1 MKKNLHFVLALTL
14 GLATTVSAQ
23 DWSVDSR
30 TRVNSTEDAMSTE
43 QRVRTAVDFGGEA
56 VSAHVE
62 LNSAAILGAAAN
74 QDFSLSVREAY
85 ATTNVMDFASITAG
99 RMALNFGSG
108 RILGDNDFVQGNGNT
123 WDGFLVGI
131 NAIDALDIH
140 VGYASTNNV
149 AQTIPVQNMMY
160 ADTLTNGYGGNDVY
174 IIDETL
180 SFPAYD
186 ATTMYLN
193 AAGEFNGA
201 NINFLYVNTNR
212 EVKSIENTSMG
223 LDVAYSTMGA
233 DLTMGYYTNDENGT
247 EMDLI
252 TLGASYGV
260 NDALT
265 VHAGYDMYGENGFY
279 LETGSF
285 GEKYGSGMEYNTFN
299 YEGTDLSLGGSY
311 TMGDFMVGATMHNIE
326 SEDATVDYSV
336 TDLSLGYTLSDNS
349 SVKLNYATSDRKTDD
364 EYTKTWISL
373 HVGF

>member
-1 MKKNLHFVLALTL
+1 LHFVLALTL

-43 QRVRTAVDFGGEA
+43 QRVRTAVDFGGET

-62 LNSAAILGAAAN
+62 LNSAATLGAVAN
-74 QDFSLSVREAY
+74 EDFSLSVREAY
-85 ATTNVMDFASITAG
+85 ATTNVMDFASLRAG

-131 NAIDALDIH
+131 NAIDAADIH
-140 VGYASTNNV
+140 VGYASTN
-149 AQTIPVQNMMY
+149 M
-160 ADTLTNGYGGNDVY
+160 DG
-174 IIDETL
+174 
-180 SFPAYD
+180 AYD
-186 ATTMYLN
+186 ATTMYVN

-201 NINFLYVNTNR
+201 NVNLLYVDSKEDLSN
-212 EVKSIENTSMG
+212 SENTSMG

-233 DLTMGYYTNDENGT
+233 DLTLGYYTNDNNGT

-260 NDALT
+260 NDALSI
-265 VHAGYDMYGENGFY
+265 HAGYDMYGENGFY
-279 LETGSF
+279 LGTGSF
-285 GEKYGSGMEYNTFN
+285 GDMYGSGMEYSTFN
-299 YEGTDLSLGGSY
+299 FEGTDMSFGGSY
-311 TMGDFMVGATMHNIE
+311 TMGDFMVGATMHTIT
-326 SEDATVDYSV
+326 SEDETVDYAV

-349 SVKLNYATSDRKTDD
+349 SVKVNYATSDRDANA

>member
-1 MKKNLHFVLALTL
+1 MKKNLRFVLALTL

-62 LNSAAILGAAAN
+62 LNSAATLGAVAR
-74 QDFSLSVREAY
+74 DTFSLSVREAY
-85 ATTNVMDFASITAG
+85 ATTNVMDFASLTAG

-131 NAIDALDIH
+131 NAIDAADIH
-140 VGYASTNNV
+140 VGYASTN
-149 AQTIPVQNMMY
+149 M
-160 ADTLTNGYGGNDVY
+160 DG
-174 IIDETL
+174 
-180 SFPAYD
+180 AYD

-201 NINFLYVNTNR
+201 NVNLLYVDSK
-212 EVKSIENTSMG
+212 EDLSGSENTSMG

-233 DLTMGYYTNDENGT
+233 DLTLGYYTNDNNGT

-260 NDALT
+260 NDALSI
-265 VHAGYDMYGENGFY
+265 HAGYDMYGENGFY
-279 LETGSF
+279 LGTGSF
-285 GEKYGSGMEYNTFN
+285 GDMYGSGMEYSTFN
-299 YEGTDLSLGGSY
+299 FEGTDMSYGGSY
-311 TMGDFMVGATMHNIE
+311 TMGDFMVGATMHTIT
-326 SEDATVDYSV
+326 SEDETVDYAV

-349 SVKLNYATSDRKTDD
+349 SVKVNYATSDRDANA

>member
-30 TRVNSTEDAMSTE
+30 TRVNSTDDAMSTE

-62 LNSAAILGAAAN
+62 LNSAATLGAVAN
-74 QDFSLSVREAY
+74 QDFSLTVREAY
-85 ATTNVMDFASITAG
+85 ATTNVMDYASLTAG

-131 NAIDALDIH
+131 NAIESADIH
-140 VGYASTNNV
+140 VGYASTNMTSNTV
-149 AQTIPVQNMMY
+149 ELFN
-160 ADTLTNGYGGNDVY
+160 
-174 IIDETL
+174 
-180 SFPAYD
+180 
-186 ATTMYLN
+186 ATTMYAN
-193 AAGEFNGA
+193 AAGEFSGLGVNL
-201 NINFLYVNTNR
+201 LYVNST
-212 EVKSIENTSMG
+212 EDVSGLENTSLG
-223 LDVAYSTMGA
+223 LDAAYSTNGV
-233 DLTMGYYTNDENGT
+233 DLTMGYYTNEVSATGVNAV

-265 VHAGYDMYGENGFY
+265 IHAGYDMYGENGFY
-279 LETGSF
+279 LGSGSF
-285 GEKYGSGMEYNTFN
+285 GTMYGSGMDYSSFT
-299 YEGTDLSLGGSY
+299 YEGTDLSFGGSY
-311 TMGDFMVGATMHNIE
+311 AMGDFMVGATMHQIA
-326 SEDATVDYSV
+326 SEDEAIDYAV

-349 SVKLNYATSDRKTDD
+349 SIKVNYATSDMDANA

>member
-43 QRVRTAVDFGGEA
+43 QRVRTAVDFGGET

-62 LNSAAILGAAAN
+62 LNSAATLGAVAN
-74 QDFSLSVREAY
+74 EDFSLSVREAY
-85 ATTNVMDFASITAG
+85 ATTNVMDFASLRAG

-131 NAIDALDIH
+131 NAIDAADIH
-140 VGYASTNNV
+140 VGYASTN
-149 AQTIPVQNMMY
+149 M
-160 ADTLTNGYGGNDVY
+160 DG
-174 IIDETL
+174 
-180 SFPAYD
+180 AYD

-201 NINFLYVNTNR
+201 NVNLLYVDSKEDLSN
-212 EVKSIENTSMG
+212 SENTSMG

-233 DLTMGYYTNDENGT
+233 DLTMGYYTNDNNGT

-265 VHAGYDMYGENGFY
+265 IHAGYDMYGENGFY
-279 LETGSF
+279 LGTGSF
-285 GEKYGSGMEYNTFN
+285 GDMYGSGMEYSTFN
-299 YEGTDLSLGGSY
+299 FEGTDFSLGGSY
-311 TMGDFMVGATMHNIE
+311 AMGDDFMFGATMHTIT
-326 SEDATVDYSV
+326 SEDETVDYAV
-336 TDLSLGYTLSDNS
+336 TDLSLGYKLSDNS
-349 SVKLNYATSDRKTDD
+349 SVKVNYATSDRDANA

>member
-62 LNSAAILGAAAN
+62 LNSAATLGAVAN
-74 QDFSLSVREAY
+74 EDFSLSVREAY
-85 ATTNVMDFASITAG
+85 ATTNVMDFASLTAG

-131 NAIDALDIH
+131 NAIDAADIH
-140 VGYASTNNV
+140 VGYASTN
-149 AQTIPVQNMMY
+149 M
-160 ADTLTNGYGGNDVY
+160 DG
-174 IIDETL
+174 
-180 SFPAYD
+180 AYD

-201 NINFLYVNTNR
+201 NVNLLYVDSK
-212 EVKSIENTSMG
+212 EDLSGSENTSMG

-233 DLTMGYYTNDENGT
+233 DLTLGYYTNDNNGT

-260 NDALT
+260 NDALSI
-265 VHAGYDMYGENGFY
+265 HAGYDMYGENGFY
-279 LETGSF
+279 LGTGSF
-285 GEKYGSGMEYNTFN
+285 GDMYGSGMEYSTFN
-299 YEGTDLSLGGSY
+299 FEGTDMSIGGSY
-311 TMGDFMVGATMHNIE
+311 AMGDFMVGATMHTIT
-326 SEDATVDYSV
+326 SEDETVDYAV

-349 SVKLNYATSDRKTDD
+349 SVKVNYATSDRDANA

>member
-30 TRVNSTEDAMSTE
+30 TRVNSTDDAMSTE

-62 LNSAAILGAAAN
+62 LNSAATLGAVAN
-74 QDFSLSVREAY
+74 QGFSLTVREAY
-85 ATTNVMDFASITAG
+85 ATTNVMDYASLRAG

-108 RILGDNDFVQGNGNT
+108 RILGDNDFVQGHGNT

-131 NAIDALDIH
+131 NAIESADIH
-140 VGYASTNNV
+140 VGYASTNM
-149 AQTIPVQNMMY
+149 T
-160 ADTLTNGYGGNDVY
+160 DV
-174 IIDETL
+174 
-180 SFPAYD
+180 YD
-186 ATTMYLN
+186 ATTMYIN
-193 AAGEFNGA
+193 AAGEFSGLGVNV
-201 NINFLYVNTNR
+201 LYVNTT
-212 EVKSIENTSMG
+212 EDVSTSENTSMG
-223 LDVAYSTMGA
+223 LDAAYSTNGV
-233 DLTMGYYTNDENGT
+233 DLTMGYYTNDNNGT

-265 VHAGYDMYGENGFY
+265 IHAGYDMYGENGFY
-279 LETGSF
+279 LGSGSF
-285 GEKYGSGMEYNTFN
+285 GTMYGSGMDYSSFT
-299 YEGTDLSLGGSY
+299 YEGTDLSFGGSY
-311 TMGDFMVGATMHNIE
+311 AMGDDFTVGATMHQIA
-326 SEDATVDYSV
+326 SEDEAIDYAV
-336 TDLSLGYTLSDNS
+336 TDLSLGYKLSDNS
-349 SVKLNYATSDRKTDD
+349 SVKVNYATSDMDANA

>member
-1 MKKNLHFVLALTL
+1 MKKNLRFVLALTL

-62 LNSAAILGAAAN
+62 LNSAATLGAVAN
-74 QDFSLSVREAY
+74 EDFSLSVREAY
-85 ATTNVMDFASITAG
+85 ATTNVMDFASLTAG

-131 NAIDALDIH
+131 NAIDAADIH
-140 VGYASTNNV
+140 VGYASTN
-149 AQTIPVQNMMY
+149 M
-160 ADTLTNGYGGNDVY
+160 DG
-174 IIDETL
+174 
-180 SFPAYD
+180 AYD

-201 NINFLYVNTNR
+201 NVNFLYVDSK
-212 EVKSIENTSMG
+212 EDLFGSENTSLG

-233 DLTMGYYTNDENGT
+233 DLTLGYYTNDNNGT

-260 NDALT
+260 NDALSI
-265 VHAGYDMYGENGFY
+265 HAGYDMYGENGFY
-279 LETGSF
+279 LGTGSF
-285 GEKYGSGMEYNTFN
+285 GDMYGSGMEYSTFN
-299 YEGTDLSLGGSY
+299 FEGTDMSFGGSY
-311 TMGDFMVGATMHNIE
+311 TMGDFMVGATMHTIT
-326 SEDATVDYSV
+326 SEDETVDYAV

-349 SVKLNYATSDRKTDD
+349 SVKVNYATSDRDANA